1 MEPESKSNSEDRVGT
16 GKLQKQEQETK
27 GNSCRNCNMPFFMV
41 NCINICLASSPNVLA
56 SGYHVK
62 YVCMVIQY

>member
-41 NCINICLASSPNVLA
+41 NCINIC
-56 SGYHVK
+56 
-62 YVCMVIQY
+62 